1 MMRDYNYLRGLW
13 NNFCGSPPGDPV
25 SDELYRHLSRHL
37 AEEQRKDL
45 LKLVDCQ
52 SAYTEEVSLESFVA
66 GFRLAAGI
74 AMELDRKWYSYEKEE
89 ERQICQV
96 P

>member
-1 MMRDYNYLRGLW
+1 MMHDYNYLRGLW
-13 NNFCGSPPGDPV
+13 NSFCGSPPGDPV
-25 SDELYRHLSRHL
+25 SDELYRHLSGHL
-37 AEEQRKDL
+37 ESEQRKDL

-74 AMELDRKWYSYEKEE
+74 ATELAGKWYSYGKEE
-89 ERQICQV
+89 EQQIRQV